1 MSGPKIDYKR
11 YREHLKT
18 MPEPI
23 MQSQLPKRELNLK
36 EIAKYMKENEI
47 NPKHLSDDEK
57 ERIIVLAEKKREQP
71 DIKNVL

>member
-11 YREHLKT
+11 YREHLQT

-23 MQSQLPKRELNLK
+23 MPSQLPKRELNLK

-57 ERIIVLAEKKREQP
+57 ERIIVLAEKKSGST
-71 DIKNVL
+71 